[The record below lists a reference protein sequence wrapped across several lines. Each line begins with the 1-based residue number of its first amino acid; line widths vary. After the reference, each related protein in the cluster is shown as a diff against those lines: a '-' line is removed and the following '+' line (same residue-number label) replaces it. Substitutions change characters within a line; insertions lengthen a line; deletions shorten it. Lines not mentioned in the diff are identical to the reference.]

1 MVTDMD
7 FIPGFIRDFLDWLMI
22 GVLTP
27 LFSTASHFLQ
37 VLIITPLDAIGAP
50 LWMQVTLVA
59 LLTAGISLFI
69 RKLLRVDEKE
79 EAFRQAFLARQQ
91 AQELIKEIDDWKKQ
105 SVLYDA
111 SDSELDE
118 KFNEYL
124 AQRFARYGITYLMP
138 VFFALFWLDHIPS
151 VVRLKEETGAV
162 FVISFPSPVR
172 GISGI
177 SLPLLFMT
185 VYLLVIFLYFKFRP
199 RRKIENIQVPN
210 R

>member
-1 MVTDMD
+1 MY
-7 FIPGFIRDFLDWLMI
+7 

-27 LFSTASHFLQ
+27 LFSSISHFLQ
-37 VLIITPLDAIGAP
+37 VIIITPLEAIGAP
-50 LWMQVTLVA
+50 LWLQVVLVA
-59 LLTAGISLFI
+59 LMTAGISIFI

-79 EAFRQAFLARQQ
+79 AAFQKAFMERKK

-111 SDSELDE
+111 SDKELDE

-124 AQRFARYGITYLMP
+124 AQRFARYGLTYLMP

-151 VVRLKEETGAV
+151 VVRLKEETGAE
-162 FVISFPSPVR
+162 FVIAFPSAVK
-172 GISGI
+172 GVSGI

-185 VYLLVIFLYFKFRP
+185 VYLLVIFIYFKFRP
-199 RRKIENIQVPN
+199 KVNMEGIDAGASQS
-210 R
+210 

>member
-1 MVTDMD
+1 MY
-7 FIPGFIRDFLDWLMI
+7 

-27 LFSTASHFLQ
+27 LFSSISHFLQ
-37 VLIITPLDAIGAP
+37 VIIITPLEAIGAP
-50 LWMQVTLVA
+50 LWLQVTLVA
-59 LLTAGISLFI
+59 LLTAGISIFI

-79 EAFRQAFLARQQ
+79 AAFQKAFMERKK
-91 AQELIKEIDDWKKQ
+91 AQELIQQIDDWKKQ

-111 SDSELDE
+111 SDKELDE

-124 AQRFARYGITYLMP
+124 AQRFARYGLTYLMP

-162 FVISFPSPVR
+162 FVIAFPSAVK
-172 GISGI
+172 GVSGI

-185 VYLLVIFLYFKFRP
+185 VYLLAIFSYFKFRP
-199 RRKIENIQVPN
+199 KRTIEEAISQD
-210 R
+210 

>member
-1 MVTDMD
+1 MY
-7 FIPGFIRDFLDWLMI
+7 

-27 LFSTASHFLQ
+27 LFSSISHFLQ
-37 VLIITPLDAIGAP
+37 VIIITPLEAIGAP
-50 LWMQVTLVA
+50 LWLQVTLVA
-59 LLTAGISLFI
+59 LMTAGISILI

-79 EAFRQAFLARQQ
+79 AAFQKAFMERKK
-91 AQELIKEIDDWKKQ
+91 AQELIQQIDDWKKQ

-111 SDSELDE
+111 SDKELDE

-124 AQRFARYGITYLMP
+124 AQRFARYGLTYLMP

-162 FVISFPSPVR
+162 FVIAFPSAVK
-172 GISGI
+172 GVSGI

-185 VYLLVIFLYFKFRP
+185 VYLLVIFSYFKFRP
-199 RRKIENIQVPN
+199 KRTIEEPFSQN
-210 R
+210 